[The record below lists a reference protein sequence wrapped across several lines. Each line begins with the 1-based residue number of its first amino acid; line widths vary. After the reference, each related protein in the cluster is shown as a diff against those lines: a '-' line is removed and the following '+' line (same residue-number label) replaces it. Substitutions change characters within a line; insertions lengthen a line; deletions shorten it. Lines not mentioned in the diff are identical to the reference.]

1 MILLGDFDPLCLSR
15 NLLECLS
22 LLLLAWKHERSQS
35 FLKCQEYICLDEI
48 LMLSV
53 VIINRVH
60 LPLPQQFPTRK
71 PKNKTFETDFRIL
84 VSIFSLG
91 QQQHLVVQQLI
102 LTNDVIEL

>member
-1 MILLGDFDPLCLSR
+1 MILLGDFDPLCMSR

-60 LPLPQQFPTRK
+60 LPLPQEFPTRK
-71 PKNKTFETDFRIL
+71 LKIKPSPSKQTLKFL
-84 VSIFSLG
+84 SLSF
-91 QQQHLVVQQLI
+91 L
-102 LTNDVIEL
+102 